1 MADKKTVLITGAA
14 GYIGAYLREA
24 FRNLYNL
31 RLTDIVPVEGEDVTI
46 ANLGDMNAMMDIT
59 DNVDAVVHL
68 AAHPGDRDFHDKLLP
83 DNIAGTYNVFEACR
97 QNEVSRIVYAS
108 TNHVIDGYA
117 KDRLVTSDMAIRPD
131 SMYAV
136 SKQFGESL
144 GCFYSDRYDMSI
156 VCLRIG
162 SPLPDDHEGLLKNRR
177 LLSTWLSIR
186 DMVQLIRLSIDVEG
200 LQFEIFHGISA
211 NARRYWDVYHAQ
223 HVLGYQPQDNAEQ
236 FAADV
241 EAYESGENNS
251 AEQSS

>member
-14 GYIGAYLREA
+14 GYIGIYLREA
-24 FRNLYNL
+24 FRNRYNL
-31 RLTDIVPVEGEDVTI
+31 RLTDIVPIDGEDVTI
-46 ANLGDMNAMMDIT
+46 ANLGDIDTMMDVT
-59 DNVDAVVHL
+59 ENVDAVIHL
-68 AAHPGDRDFHDKLLP
+68 AAHPGDRDFHSKLLP

-97 QNEVSRIVYAS
+97 QNGVSRIVYAS
-108 TNHVIDGYA
+108 TNHVIDGYT

-144 GCFYSDRYDMSI
+144 GCFYSDRYGMSI

-186 DMVQLIRLSIDVEG
+186 DMVQLIGLSIDVEG

-211 NARRYWDVYHAQ
+211 NTRRYWDIDHA
-223 HVLGYQPQDNAEQ
+223 HNVLGYQPQDNAER

-241 EAYESGENNS
+241 DAYESGGNS
-251 AEQSS
+251 SAGQST